1 MFEDYVANTLFK
13 NSVTGHYVQ
22 HSVCPVVQI
31 TRYHTVF
38 RTPQNNPNLVFK
50 INDIFL
56 TQVLGHRAPRTFTP
70 GRGLGGFRAS
80 ARDDRVLARQRD
92 VDIAAALS

>member
-1 MFEDYVANTLFK
+1 LGAVFEDYVANTLFK

-38 RTPQNNPNLVFK
+38 RTPKNNPNLVFK

-56 TQVLGHRAPRTFTP
+56 TQVLKIRVSAVQIRLRAP
-70 GRGLGGFRAS
+70 LIS
-80 ARDDRVLARQRD
+80 LK
-92 VDIAAALS
+92 LLY